1 MIKLQ
6 QILSSDIKK
15 KKITNIL
22 LFLYG
27 TSIGLPDIA
36 IDFYNTRLRIDDG
49 IMMILF
55 LCVFINGLYHP
66 YRFAKGQL
74 KFLKLSA
81 LFAAFCLLSLCVT
94 IILDLPLDLYS
105 PFRMLGCMLILV
117 TLSTILKSPRLL
129 VWLGWGLLSGGLV
142 FMTQLFFLFYKALQV
157 GHFTY
162 FFRLKNALSFRTWNP
177 NSSSVF
183 ALMLVVA
190 LFLIG
195 SEMQGVRRKIFST
208 AAVLFSLVPFLL
220 YSRGAM
226 AAVVF
231 AWSVFILLARKN
243 YRFKVFVVLVL
254 VGIVVFQAVFQKDL
268 LSSAISIDL
277 KASETQSISEHFI
290 MWHTA
295 LDLATDSPLY
305 GYGFGQEIRSFEAR
319 IGRGMAHNAF
329 LSVLVEG
336 GFIGLFLFM
345 WPIEYLVR
353 RLWTFAHGSLYDIR
367 AVICLSFLFA
377 IIIQSLS
384 QSALY
389 WHKSPMLMLSL
400 LSVYIGR
407 IERSVPVV
415 IAEKTDT

>member
-1 MIKLQ
+1 MAV
-6 QILSSDIKK
+6 
-15 KKITNIL
+15 L
-22 LFLYG
+22 LLLYG
-27 TSIGLPDIA
+27 ISMGFPDLA
-36 IDFYNTRLRIDDG
+36 ISLGSTRLRLDD
-49 IMMILF
+49 IVLIFISFCVIIELLFRPLCLTKSQFNFLRMIFLF
-55 LCVFINGLYHP
+55 IGFCIISLSISLIAGLPFESYS
-66 YRFAKGQL
+66 
-74 KFLKLSA
+74 FL
-81 LFAAFCLLSLCVT
+81 
-94 IILDLPLDLYS
+94 
-105 PFRMLGCMLILV
+105 RMLGCMPILV
-117 TLSTILKSPRLL
+117 TLPLALRSSKRIR
-129 VWLGWGLLSGGLV
+129 WLGWGLLSGGLI
-142 FMTQLFFLFYKALQV
+142 FMTQLFFLLYKALQV

-162 FFRLKNALSFRTWNP
+162 FFRLKNAVSFRTWNP

-195 SEMQGVRRKIFST
+195 SEMQGVRREIFST
-208 AAVLFSLVPFLL
+208 AAALFSLVPFLL

-231 AWSVFILLARKN
+231 AWFVFILLARKN

-277 KASETQSISEHFI
+277 KASETQSISEHYI

-336 GFIGLFLFM
+336 GLIGLFLFM
-345 WPIEYLVR
+345 WPLKYLAR
-353 RLWTFAHGSLYDIR
+353 RLWTFAHGSLYDMR
-367 AVICLSFLFA
+367 AVIGLSFLFG

-389 WHKSPMLMLSL
+389 WHKPPMLMLSL

-407 IERSVPVV
+407 IERSVSCSHN
-415 IAEKTDT
+415 